1 MNSSSDQI
9 FTQSETGKQDDRIT
23 GTKVDGKITDAA
35 EVVKRTG
42 RENE

>member
-9 FTQSETGKQDDRIT
+9 FAKSETRKQDDRTT
-23 GTKVDGKITDAA
+23 GTKVDGKTTDTA